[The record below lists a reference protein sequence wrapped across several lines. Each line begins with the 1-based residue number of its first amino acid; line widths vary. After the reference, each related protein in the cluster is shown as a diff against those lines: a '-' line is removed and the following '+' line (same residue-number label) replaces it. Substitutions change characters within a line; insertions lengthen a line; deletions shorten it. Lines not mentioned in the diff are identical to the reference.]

1 MVQAGLDQQSSISGC
16 SLGFDSPESLE
27 EAGRFFIVIY
37 NSTTTVSA
45 AYATFIALAIAGAIG
60 AILGLI
66 YWTFLSSK
74 SETSSYEAPAPQDGY
89 GFFKS
94 NVSSVTYLWK
104 PETTPGVLP

>member
-1 MVQAGLDQQSSISGC
+1 
-16 SLGFDSPESLE
+16 
-27 EAGRFFIVIY
+27 
-37 NSTTTVSA
+37 VSA

-74 SETSSYEAPAPQDGY
+74 SEPSSYEAPAPHDGY

-94 NVSSVTYLWK
+94 KSLVAFIKNNNATWNTGESLIRKQWRNSELTV
-104 PETTPGVLP
+104 